1 MCGIIGYIG
10 PRETK
15 EVLLEGLRR
24 LEYRGYDSAGIAIF
38 HEGKVVIRR
47 SQGKLKE
54 LERKC
59 AGERFNGHLGIGHTR
74 WATHGKPSEA
84 NAHPHKAGGVVVV
97 HNGIIENY
105 LTLKK
110 VLSREGHT
118 FKSETDTEI
127 LSHLIQSHL
136 FKGATFEEAVRQ
148 ALLKVEGAYAIAVL
162 YEGEEDKLI
171 GARRESPL
179 ILGVGEGESF
189 VASDIPAILPYT
201 RKMIFLE
208 DGEMAVI
215 QDRAFQIRTLAGERR
230 ERPPKEILWDPVTA
244 EKGGFKHFMLKEI
257 HEQPRAVADTIR
269 GRVSLEEGK
278 VLLGDAALSTKTQ
291 KEIRRVCIIACGT
304 SYHAAL
310 VGKFMIEELARIPV
324 EVDLGSEFRYRDP
337 LVGSQDLLV
346 AISQS
351 GETTDTL
358 AAFKEGKRKG
368 VKTLA
373 ICNVVDS
380 SLARESEGLLYTHA
394 GPEIGVASTKT
405 FTCQLVGL
413 FLLALSLART
423 REIIRQ
429 KEAKGLLEELLKIP
443 HLVQEVLDL
452 NPQVEALAKRYMTAR
467 DFLYLG
473 RGINYPIALEGA
485 LKLKE
490 ISYIHA
496 EGYPAGEMKHGP
508 IALIDEEV
516 PVVVLA
522 PRGKTYEKILNNV
535 EEVRAR
541 DGKVIVLVN
550 PADKEIASKANDLL
564 RIPETHHLL
573 APILLTVPLQL
584 LAYNIAVL
592 KGTDVDQPRNLAKSV
607 TVE

>member
-24 LEYRGYDSAGIAIF
+24 LEYRGYDSAGVALF

-47 SQGKLKE
+47 ALGKLRE
-54 LERKC
+54 LERKT
-59 AGERFNGHLGIGHTR
+59 AGESFSGHMGIGHTR
-74 WATHGKPSEA
+74 WATHGKPSEV

-105 LTLKK
+105 LTLKEA
-110 VLSREGHT
+110 LAHAGHT

-136 FKGATFEEAVRQ
+136 FQGATFEEAVRQ
-148 ALLKVEGAYAIAVL
+148 ALLSVQGSYAIAVL
-162 YEGEEDKLI
+162 YEGAKDKLI
-171 GARRESPL
+171 AARKESPL
-179 ILGVGEGESF
+179 ILGLGAKESF
-189 VASDIPAILPYT
+189 VASDIPAILPFT

-215 QDRAFQIRTLAGERR
+215 QAGTFQLRTLWGEERR
-230 ERPPKEILWDPVTA
+230 REPKEIPWDPVTA

-257 HEQPRAVADTIR
+257 HEQPRAIADTIR

-278 VLLGDAALSTKTQ
+278 VLLGDAVLGEKAL

-310 VGKFMIEELARIPV
+310 VGRFMIEELARIPT
-324 EVDLGSEFRYRDP
+324 EVDLGSEFRYRDAI
-337 LVGSQDLLV
+337 VGPQDLLV
-346 AISQS
+346 GISQS
-351 GETTDTL
+351 GETADTL
-358 AAFKEGKRKG
+358 AAFREGRQKG
-368 VKTLA
+368 AATLA

-380 SLARESEGLLYTHA
+380 SLARESEGIFYTHA
-394 GPEIGVASTKT
+394 GPEIGVASTKA
-405 FTCQLVGL
+405 FTTQLVGL
-413 FLLALSLART
+413 FLLALYLART
-423 REIIRQ
+423 REMIGQ
-429 KEAKGLLEELLKIP
+429 KDVKALLEDLLKVP
-443 HLVQEVLDL
+443 HQVQEVLEL
-452 NPQVEALAKRYMTAR
+452 NAQIEALARRYLYAR

-508 IALIDEEV
+508 IALIDEEM

-522 PRGKTYEKILNNV
+522 PKGKTYEKILSNV

-541 DGKVIVLVN
+541 EGKIIALAN
-550 PADKEIASKANDLL
+550 AGNKEMASKAQDVLFV
-564 RIPETHHLL
+564 PETHHLL
-573 APILLTVPLQL
+573 APIILTVPLQL

>member
-1 MCGIIGYIG
+1 MCGIIGYVG

-24 LEYRGYDSAGIAIF
+24 LEYRGYDSAGLAIF

-47 SQGKLKE
+47 SLGKLGE
-54 LERKC
+54 LVRKT

-84 NAHPHKAGGVVVV
+84 NAHPHKAGGVAVV

-105 LTLKK
+105 LSLKGT
-110 VLSREGHT
+110 LSREGHT

-127 LSHLIQSHL
+127 LGHLIQSHL

-148 ALLKVEGAYAIAVL
+148 ALLQVQGSYAIAVL
-162 YEGEEDKLI
+162 YEGEKDKLI
-171 GARRESPL
+171 AARKESPL
-179 ILGVGEGESF
+179 ILGLGEKESF
-189 VASDIPAILPYT
+189 VASDIPAILPFT
-201 RKMIFLE
+201 RKVIFLE

-215 QDRAFQIRTLAGERR
+215 QDTGVQISTLGGEKRR
-230 ERPPKEILWDPVTA
+230 RPPKEILWDPVTA

-257 HEQPRAVADTIR
+257 YEQPRAISDTIR

-278 VLLGDAALSTKTQ
+278 ILLGDLGLSAKAL

-310 VGKFMIEELARIPV
+310 VGKFMIEELARIPTDA
-324 EVDLGSEFRYRDP
+324 DLGSEFRYRDP

-351 GETTDTL
+351 GETADTL
-358 AAFKEGKRKG
+358 AAFREGKKKG
-368 VKTLA
+368 AHTLA

-380 SLARESEGLLYTHA
+380 SLARDSDGIFYTHA
-394 GPEIGVASTKT
+394 GPEIGVASTKA
-405 FTCQLVGL
+405 FTTQLVAL
-413 FLLALSLART
+413 FLLALYLART
-423 REIIRQ
+423 REAIGQ
-429 KEAKGLLEELLKIP
+429 KEVKGLLEDLLKIP
-443 HLVQEVLDL
+443 HQVQEVLAL
-452 NPQVEALAKRYMTAR
+452 NPEIEALSKRYMNAR

-473 RGINYPIALEGA
+473 RGANYPIALEGA

-490 ISYIHA
+490 ISYVHA

-508 IALIDEEV
+508 IALIDEEM

-522 PRGKTYEKILNNV
+522 PQSKTYEKILSNV

-541 DGKVIVLVN
+541 EGRVIALASPSN
-550 PADKEIASKANDLL
+550 KELASKARDVLF
-564 RIPETHHLL
+564 IPETHHLL
-573 APILLTVPLQL
+573 TPILLTVPLQL

>member
-1 MCGIIGYIG
+1 
-10 PRETK
+10 
-15 EVLLEGLRR
+15 
-24 LEYRGYDSAGIAIF
+24 
-38 HEGKVVIRR
+38 
-47 SQGKLKE
+47 
-54 LERKC
+54 
-59 AGERFNGHLGIGHTR
+59 
-74 WATHGKPSEA
+74 
-84 NAHPHKAGGVVVV
+84 VV

-105 LTLKK
+105 LPLKGT
-110 VLSREGHT
+110 LSREGHT

-127 LSHLIQSHL
+127 LGHLIQSHL

-148 ALLKVEGAYAIAVL
+148 ALLQVQGSYAIAVL
-162 YEGEEDKLI
+162 YEGEKDKLI
-171 GARRESPL
+171 AARKESPL
-179 ILGVGEGESF
+179 ILGLGEKESF
-189 VASDIPAILPYT
+189 VASDIPAILPFT
-201 RKMIFLE
+201 RKVIFLE

-215 QDRAFQIRTLAGERR
+215 QDTGVQISTLGGEKRR
-230 ERPPKEILWDPVTA
+230 RPPKEILWDPVTA

-257 HEQPRAVADTIR
+257 HEQPRAISDTIR

-278 VLLGDAALSTKTQ
+278 ILLGDLGLSAKAL

-310 VGKFMIEELARIPV
+310 VGKFMIEELARIPTDA
-324 EVDLGSEFRYRDP
+324 DLGSEFRYRDP

-351 GETTDTL
+351 GETADTL
-358 AAFKEGKRKG
+358 AAFREGKKKG
-368 VKTLA
+368 AHTLA

-380 SLARESEGLLYTHA
+380 SLARESDGIFYTHA
-394 GPEIGVASTKT
+394 GPEIGVASTKA
-405 FTCQLVGL
+405 FTTQLVAL
-413 FLLALSLART
+413 FLLALYLART
-423 REIIRQ
+423 REAIGQ
-429 KEAKGLLEELLKIP
+429 KEVKGLLEDLLKIP
-443 HLVQEVLDL
+443 HQVQEVLDL
-452 NPQVEALAKRYMTAR
+452 NPEIEALSKRYMNAR

-473 RGINYPIALEGA
+473 RGVNYPIALEGA

-490 ISYIHA
+490 ISYVHA

-508 IALIDEEV
+508 IALIDEEM

-522 PRGKTYEKILNNV
+522 PQSKTYEKILSNV

-541 DGKVIVLVN
+541 EGRIIALAN
-550 PADKEIASKANDLL
+550 PSNKELASKARDVLF
-564 RIPETHHLL
+564 IPETHHLL
-573 APILLTVPLQL
+573 TPILLTVPLQL